1 MKTTRRAI
9 QVLVLITLGLT
20 SSLRGQATDEA
31 KAAVDSALDLAESN
45 NAREGVALLADAAR
59 RYPKDRELGELLYA
73 FLRDHRWDVAQTLPL
88 KLPAPIT
95 TVEFSMDSKLVIAGA
110 ADGTVRVIDTEAG
123 KLLDTT
129 IKHPGPI
136 IGVVILPGD
145 ELAFSIDKSG
155 LSRLW
160 KIADGSIVREGSNR
174 TSYLTAFAISKDYNR
189 LALGYAD
196 GELHVRDR
204 DGNLVG
210 QAVKQAKAITSLVFA
225 PDGKSLGIGS
235 ADGRARV
242 WDAATGKPRE
252 FEVKHKAPV
261 VSVDIDRLGNYFLT
275 ASKDGIARVTN
286 AKDGK
291 PIVPELN
298 CGAGILDA
306 HLGASGIY
314 FSTTLSDHTV
324 RIWESATGKAAQ
336 GVIRTDDGIVSADW
350 GAAGLSLVTAS
361 NGPLAYI
368 WRARTGEPI
377 CEGMLHQSPV
387 RVAAFGPLLNMVV
400 TGCADGTV
408 RVWRTDV
415 GASSN
420 TLPTIRTHE
429 GVVHTAF
436 YSADGKGI
444 VSCSDDLTT
453 VRWVPKQAQPFGRRL
468 LYEGKPTCAVYSSDR
483 SALVTVTEDGKGF
496 VVDGNTGEPLGTPRD
511 LGAPGRWVDFNKDG
525 KHFLTTAGTK
535 AVVWSVAD
543 AVPVGPPIEHPAG
556 GDRNLRM
563 ARFSPDGNL
572 IVTAGADGTVRV
584 WDNTSR
590 KEVATLRKH
599 EGVVTNARFSL
610 DGKLLVTTGADGQ
623 IIVWDTAKWQP
634 VSAPIVLPGEV
645 YAAVIGPADR
655 VLAATSEFSDGI
667 RFFEIASGRPFTD
680 GIDLPSTALSLD
692 LHPSADTLLIG
703 CADGTVRTYGSFFL
717 DEDVPDWMPEFAERV
732 VGLRY
737 AGSDKFEPVD
747 SDYGEIQHYPPPNTA
762 PDSDFGRLA
771 KWMVS
776 YGVDRTTAPRA
787 TATIRSNIVA
797 RVTERSLDALYEV
810 YEAAPADPL
819 ILAAMSLYVPT
830 QRQGEFLAEFALSR
844 ASDDPLA
851 RAFAAA
857 TFLKYGRVDEAE
869 RVMKTALAA
878 APEDPLVL
886 RRAAKLDARQNRKEA
901 ATEKH
906 ERAIAHDRDDQE
918 GYSDY
923 GWTLYNMNEPARA
936 LEQFKKA
943 DELAGG
949 SDPDINAGICLAAA
963 ATGDQATATARY
975 RRLIKI
981 AAEWGE
987 ADYLKG
993 LKGWTGKQLNEM
1005 ERIRALATK

>member
-1 MKTTRRAI
+1 M
-9 QVLVLITLGLT
+9 TLGLT
-20 SSLRGQATDEA
+20 SSLRGQAAEEV
-31 KAAVDSALDLAESN
+31 KAAVNRALDLAEN
-45 NAREGVALLADAAR
+45 NDAREGVALLADAAR

-73 FLRDHRWDVAQTLPL
+73 LLRDHRWDVAQTLPL
-88 KLPAPIT
+88 KLPAAIT
-95 TVEFSMDSKLVIAGA
+95 VVEFSTDSKLVIAGD

-136 IGVVILPGD
+136 IGVAILPGN
-145 ELAFSIDKSG
+145 EQAFSIDKSG

-160 KIADGSIVREGSNR
+160 KIADGSIVKEGSNR
-174 TSYLTAFAISKDYNR
+174 ESNLTTFAISKDYDR
-189 LALGYAD
+189 LALGYED
-196 GELHVRDR
+196 GEVHVRGG
-204 DGNLVG
+204 DGNMVG
-210 QAVKQAKAITSLVFA
+210 QPVKQAKAITSLVFA

-235 ADGRARV
+235 ADGIARL
-242 WDAATGKPRE
+242 WDVTTGKPRE
-252 FEVKHKAPV
+252 FQVKHNAPV

-275 ASKDGIARVTN
+275 ASKDGIVRVTN

-324 RIWESATGKAAQ
+324 RIWESATGKPAQ

-350 GAAGLSLVTAS
+350 GAGGLSIVTAS

-377 CEGMLHQSPV
+377 CEGMLHRSPV

-420 TLPTIRTHE
+420 ALPTIRTHE
-429 GVVHTAF
+429 GAVRTAF

-453 VRWVPKQAQPFGRRL
+453 VRWVRKEPRPLGRRL
-468 LYEGKPTCAVYSSDR
+468 PYEGKPMCAVYSPDR
-483 SALVTVTEDGKGF
+483 SALVTVTQDGKGF
-496 VVDGNTGEPLGTPRD
+496 VVDGNTGEPLGAPRD

-543 AVPVGPPIEHPAG
+543 AAPVGAPIEHPAK

-572 IVTAGADGTVRV
+572 IVTAGADGTARV

-590 KEVATLRKH
+590 KEVATLKKH
-599 EGVVTNARFSL
+599 EGAVTSARFSF

-645 YAAVIGPADR
+645 YAAVIGPADQ
-655 VLAATSEFSDGI
+655 VVAATSEFSEGV
-667 RFFEIASGRPFTD
+667 RYFEIASGRLFTN
-680 GIDLPSTALSLD
+680 GIDLPSAALSLD

-717 DEDVPDWMPEFAERV
+717 DEDVPGWMPEFAERV

-747 SDYGEIQHYPPPNTA
+747 SDYTEIQHYPPANTA
-762 PDSDFGRLA
+762 PESDFGRLA

-776 YGVDRTTAPRA
+776 YGVDRTTAPQA
-787 TATIRSNIVA
+787 TASIRSNIIA
-797 RVTERSLDALYEV
+797 RVVERSMDALYEV

-844 ASDDPLA
+844 ASDDPVA
-851 RAFAAA
+851 QAYAAA

-886 RRAAKLDARQNRKEA
+886 HRAAKLDARQNRKEA
-901 ATEKH
+901 AMEKH
-906 ERAIAHDRDDQE
+906 ERSMALGLAGQVGHA
-918 GYSDY
+918 DY
-923 GWTLYNMNEPARA
+923 GWTLYNMNEPAKA

-949 SDPDINAGICLAAA
+949 SDPEINAGICLAAA
-963 ATGDQATATARY
+963 ATGDQATATTRY
-975 RRLIKI
+975 RRLVKV
-981 AAEWGE
+981 AAEWGK

-993 LKGWTGKQLNEM
+993 LQGWTEKELKEM
-1005 ERIRALATK
+1005 ERIRLLATK